1 MNETSLTDAKEYFE
15 QIVIG
20 NVDDFLRNP
29 STFRLA
35 FNAASSLFHQ
45 HEWLFE
51 CKQSEIESK
60 LGATFSKKGDFWQ
73 HVETLVPEAKYIRDL
88 ANASKH
94 VKLTIRPSTSMTHIA
109 NTVIQSTGYG
119 MGGYGMGRYGGT
131 NIKMKD
137 DGGET
142 SLDDCVQKLHSFWQE
157 LVSDM
162 YPYRGPIV
170 TQVPF

>member
-94 VKLTIRPSTSMTHIA
+94 VKLTIRPSTNMTHIA
-109 NTVIQSTGYG
+109 NAVIQTSSFGS
-119 MGGYGMGRYGGT
+119 GGYGVSRYSADSVS
-131 NIKMKD
+131 MKD
-137 DGGET
+137 NGHDI
-142 SLDDCVQKLHSFWQE
+142 SLDDCVQKLWAFWQG
-157 LVSDM
+157 LISDV
-162 YPYRGPIV
+162 YP
-170 TQVPF
+170 